1 MITFYVLSAIS
12 VAFFVYNT
20 FAWFDMPH
28 EDMIDKLSIIVLS
41 FLIGSIW
48 IIIPILLLFAIITVL
63 LINSFFTLCEFLH
76 EIRS

>member
-1 MITFYVLSAIS
+1 MITFYILSAIS
-12 VAFFVYNT
+12 VAFLTYCT

-28 EDMIDKLSIIVLS
+28 EDIIDKLSTILLS
-41 FLIGSIW
+41 ILIGSIW